1 MSQPDILSCQVKL
14 PVSGTHYFLLSY
26 WPKGYDGIL
35 KHHRPLP
42 RLMDC
47 SLQPEGET
55 LLLNTL
61 KCGEVE
67 LVPD

>member
-14 PVSGTHYFLLSY
+14 PVSGTHYILLSY

-42 RLMDC
+42 RLMGC